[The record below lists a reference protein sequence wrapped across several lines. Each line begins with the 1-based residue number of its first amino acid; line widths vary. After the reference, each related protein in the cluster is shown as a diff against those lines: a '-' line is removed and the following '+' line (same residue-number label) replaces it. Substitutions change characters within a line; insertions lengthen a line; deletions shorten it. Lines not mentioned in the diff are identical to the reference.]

1 MKASFLWAAAVTF
14 EWHEQERGLATR
26 MTIEGRKHASLAD
39 VKDIFFFRSKEN
51 WRIFI
56 GTWILSFSAKNSQ
69 KVEGRKLTKNLTR
82 EKIQWSA
89 EMEEGG
95 IDKSQP

>member
-1 MKASFLWAAAVTF
+1 
-14 EWHEQERGLATR
+14 

-69 KVEGRKLTKNLTR
+69 EVEGRKLTKNLTR
-82 EKIQWSA
+82 REKIQWSAA

-95 IDKSQP
+95 IDKSQT